1 MNQWMG
7 LKQLEAAAGTRCA
20 SPRWVSKL
28 PEPSSRS
35 QCGRK
40 LPKRLP
46 LLRPPPRPGPCP
58 CFLHKL
64 LLGMTA
70 HLRRTILED
79 ARTREWPDRSNSI
92 QPRVLHST
100 QSSGQPAVECSGW
113 LLGSSLTCCPIQLHR
128 PSLAASVQIC
138 RSSPARQAASGN
150 QLGVG
155 VVLCALCFLL
165 LLTLPG
171 GRAEDEIMLA
181 GRC

>member
-1 MNQWMG
+1 MREPEMG
-7 LKQLEAAAGTRCA
+7 LQASTAQFQITVWAKAA
-20 SPRWVSKL
+20 
-28 PEPSSRS
+28 
-35 QCGRK
+35 Q
-40 LPKRLP
+40 RLP

-138 RSSPARQAASGN
+138 RSSPARQAAKR
-150 QLGVG
+150 QPTWRWR
-155 VVLCALCFLL
+155 CALCAVLPSAAY
-165 LLTLPG
+165 LTRG
-171 GRAEDEIMLA
+171 EG
-181 GRC
+181 

>member
-1 MNQWMG
+1 MREPEMG
-7 LKQLEAAAGTRCA
+7 LQASTAQFQITVWAKAA
-20 SPRWVSKL
+20 
-28 PEPSSRS
+28 
-35 QCGRK
+35 Q
-40 LPKRLP
+40 RLP